1 MIDSAHIAQWQ
12 GIFLIKIFIKEVL
25 LYYMSVCSR
34 VMLANISENYYKKTK
49 KNYQNRR
56 QKTELLLSEIYIIGN
71 YKYSVAKTRFVC
83 SNYQV

>member
-12 GIFLIKIFIKEVL
+12 STFLIKIFIKEVL

-49 KNYQNRR
+49 NNFYH
-56 QKTELLLSEIYIIGN
+56 QKFI
-71 YKYSVAKTRFVC
+71 
-83 SNYQV
+83 

>member
-12 GIFLIKIFIKEVL
+12 RTFLIKIFIKEVL

-49 KNYQNRR
+49 NNFYH
-56 QKTELLLSEIYIIGN
+56 QKFI
-71 YKYSVAKTRFVC
+71 
-83 SNYQV
+83 